1 MSETPI
7 CINLSEELSR
17 LMFSSSKEN
26 GLSLIRSLP
35 NLSVK
40 ARGNCLTISGSEDKV
55 KTIKQFIKVLNS
67 RINQHE
73 ELEYADVRRVFRQLS
88 NLNQAQIEADQQSLF
103 SDVLSTHS
111 GRTIKAK
118 TSNQKF
124 YLDSI
129 ERNTITIARGPA
141 GTGKT
146 YLAAAMAVKALKEKK
161 ISRIV
166 LSRPVIE
173 AGESLGYLPGDLKEK
188 VDPHFR
194 PLYDSLQDFIG
205 LSKFEQ
211 FVRQGIIEITPL
223 AYMRG
228 RTFNES
234 FVVLD
239 EAQNTTLAQM
249 RMILTRLGYGAKM
262 VITGDQTQIDL
273 PNPSDSSLLVLQDI
287 LGKVESVKF
296 VELTSEDVVRH
307 DVVRRIINAFDD
319 YQSKERVKNEG
330 RK

>member
-1 MSETPI
+1 
-7 CINLSEELSR
+7 
-17 LMFSSSKEN
+17 MFSSNEEN
-26 GLSLIRSLP
+26 GLSLIRSIPELT
-35 NLSVK
+35 VK
-40 ARGNCLTISGSEDKV
+40 ARGNSLVVDGNHDKI
-55 KTIKQFIKVLNS
+55 KIIKQFIKILNA
-67 RINQHE
+67 RIDRHE

-88 NLNQAQIEADQQSLF
+88 NLSQAQVDSDRESVF
-103 SDVLSTHS
+103 SEIIATHT
-111 GRTIKAK
+111 GRQIKAK
-118 TSNQKF
+118 TINQKI

-129 ERNTITIARGPA
+129 DKNTITIARGPA

-161 ISRIV
+161 ISRII

-173 AGESLGYLPGDLKEK
+173 AGENLGYLPGDLKEK

-234 FVVLD
+234 FVILD

-262 VITGDQTQIDL
+262 VITGDQTQVDL
-273 PNPSDSSLLVLQDI
+273 PNPSDSSLLILHEI

-296 VELTSEDVVRH
+296 VDLTSEDVVRH
-307 DVVRRIINAFDD
+307 DVVRRIINAFDE
-319 YQSKERVKNEG
+319 YQSRERNSYE

>member
-1 MSETPI
+1 MTNSPI
-7 CINLSEELSR
+7 SFNLSEELSR
-17 LMFSSSKEN
+17 LMFSSNSEN
-26 GLSLIRSLP
+26 GLTLIRSIP
-35 NLSVK
+35 ELSVK
-40 ARGNCLTISGSEDKV
+40 ARGNTLTIDGSLDKIKIV
-55 KTIKQFIKVLNS
+55 KQFIKVLNS
-67 RINQHE
+67 RIEHRE

-88 NLNQAQIEADQQSLF
+88 NLSNAQADSDRESVF
-103 SDVLSTHS
+103 SDILATHS
-111 GRTIKAK
+111 GRAVKAK
-118 TSNQKF
+118 TANQKF
-124 YLDSI
+124 YIDSI
-129 ERNTITIARGPA
+129 EKNTITIARGPA

-161 ISRIV
+161 ISRII

-173 AGESLGYLPGDLKEK
+173 AGENLGYLPGDLKEK

-273 PNPSDSSLLVLQDI
+273 PNPMDSSLLVLHEI

-296 VELTSEDVVRH
+296 VDLTSEDVVRH
-307 DVVRRIINAFDD
+307 DVVRRIINAFDE
-319 YQSKERVKNEG
+319 YNSRERINNNE
-330 RK
+330 RY

>member
-1 MSETPI
+1 MSESAI
-7 CINLSEELSR
+7 CFNLSEDLSR
-17 LMFSSSKEN
+17 LMFSSNEEN
-26 GLSLIRSLP
+26 GLSLIRSIPELT
-35 NLSVK
+35 VK
-40 ARGNCLTISGSEDKV
+40 ARGNSLVVDGNHDKI
-55 KTIKQFIKVLNS
+55 KIIKQFIKILNA
-67 RINQHE
+67 RIDRHE

-88 NLNQAQIEADQQSLF
+88 NLSQAQVDSDRESVF
-103 SDVLSTHS
+103 SEIIATHT
-111 GRTIKAK
+111 GRQIKAK
-118 TSNQKF
+118 TINQKI

-129 ERNTITIARGPA
+129 DKNTITIARGPA

-161 ISRIV
+161 ISRII

-173 AGESLGYLPGDLKEK
+173 AGENLGYLPGDLKEK

-234 FVVLD
+234 FVILD

-262 VITGDQTQIDL
+262 VITGDQTQVDL
-273 PNPSDSSLLVLQDI
+273 PNPSDSSLLILHEI

-296 VELTSEDVVRH
+296 VDLTSEDVVRH
-307 DVVRRIINAFDD
+307 DVVRRIINAFDE
-319 YQSKERVKNEG
+319 YQSRERNSYE

>member
-1 MSETPI
+1 MSDVPV
-7 CINLSEELSR
+7 CINLSEELTR
-17 LMFSSSKEN
+17 LMFSSNAEN
-26 GLSLIRSLP
+26 GLTLIRSVPDL
-35 NLSVK
+35 NVK
-40 ARGNCLTISGSEDKV
+40 ARGNCLTISGKDDKV
-55 KTIKQFIKVLNS
+55 KIVKQFIKILNT
-67 RINQHE
+67 RISHHE

-88 NLNQAQIEADQQSLF
+88 NLNNAQIESDKEAIF
-103 SDVLSTHS
+103 SELLSTHS
-111 GRTIKAK
+111 GRPIKAK
-118 TSNQKF
+118 TANQKY

-129 ERNTITIARGPA
+129 DKNTITIARGPA

-146 YLAAAMAVKALKEKK
+146 YLAAAMAVKALREKR
-161 ISRIV
+161 ISRII

-239 EAQNTTLAQM
+239 EAQNTTIAQM
-249 RMILTRLGYGAKM
+249 RMILTRLGYGSKM

-273 PNPSDSSLLVLQDI
+273 PNPSDSSLLVLKDI
-287 LGKVESVKF
+287 LGRVESVNF
-296 VELTSEDVVRH
+296 VDLTSEDVVRH
-307 DVVRRIINAFDD
+307 DVVRRIINAFDE
-319 YQSKERVKNEG
+319 YQSRERVRNNEG
-330 RK
+330 R

>member
-1 MSETPI
+1 MSDIPI
-7 CINLSEELSR
+7 SFNLSDELAM
-17 LMFSSSKEN
+17 LMFSSSEEN
-26 GLSLIRSLP
+26 GLTLIKSLP
-35 NLSVK
+35 NVTVRS
-40 ARGNCLTISGSEDKV
+40 RGNSITVIGSEDKI
-55 KTIKQFIKVLNS
+55 KIIKQFFKILNT
-67 RINQHE
+67 RIGKHE
-73 ELEYADVRRVFRQLS
+73 ELEYADVRRVFKQLS
-88 NLNQAQIEADQQSLF
+88 NLNQAQIESDNQSIF
-103 SDVLSTHS
+103 SDILATHS
-111 GRTIKAK
+111 GRIIKAK
-118 TSNQKF
+118 TANQKF

-129 ERNTITIARGPA
+129 EKNTITIARGPA

-173 AGESLGYLPGDLKEK
+173 AGENLGYLPGDLKEK

-273 PNPSDSSLLVLQDI
+273 PNPSDSSLLVLDKI

-296 VELTSEDVVRH
+296 VDLTSDDVVRH
-307 DVVRRIINAFDD
+307 DVVRRIINAFDE
-319 YQSKERVKNEG
+319 YQSRERIK
-330 RK
+330 

>member
-1 MSETPI
+1 MSETQV
-7 CINLSEELSR
+7 CINLSEELAR
-17 LMFSSSKEN
+17 LMFSSNEEN

-35 NLSVK
+35 ELSVK
-40 ARGNCLTISGSEDKV
+40 ARGNSLTIDGDFEKI
-55 KTIKQFIKVLNS
+55 KIIKQFIKILNA
-67 RINQHE
+67 RISKHE

-88 NLNQAQIEADQQSLF
+88 NLSYAQADSDKQSVFTDILA
-103 SDVLSTHS
+103 THS

-118 TSNQKF
+118 TANQKL
-124 YLDSI
+124 YIDSI
-129 ERNTITIARGPA
+129 EKNTITIARGPA

-273 PNPSDSSLLVLQDI
+273 PNPADSSLLILNDI
-287 LGKVESVKF
+287 LGKVNSVKF
-296 VELTSEDVVRH
+296 VDLTSEDVVRH
-307 DVVRRIINAFDD
+307 DVVRRIINAFDE
-319 YQSKERVKNEG
+319 YQSMKREKQ
-330 RK
+330 

>member
-1 MSETPI
+1 MSESAI
-7 CINLSEELSR
+7 CFNLSEDLSR
-17 LMFSSSKEN
+17 LMFSSNEEN
-26 GLSLIRSLP
+26 GLSLIRSIPELT
-35 NLSVK
+35 VK
-40 ARGNCLTISGSEDKV
+40 ARGNSLVVDGNHDKI
-55 KTIKQFIKVLNS
+55 KIIKQFIKILNA
-67 RINQHE
+67 RIDRHE

-88 NLNQAQIEADQQSLF
+88 NLSQAQVDSDRESVF
-103 SDVLSTHS
+103 SEIIATHT
-111 GRTIKAK
+111 GRQIKAK
-118 TSNQKF
+118 TINQKI

-129 ERNTITIARGPA
+129 DKNTITIARGPA

-161 ISRIV
+161 ISRII

-173 AGESLGYLPGDLKEK
+173 AGENLGYLPGDLKEK

-234 FVVLD
+234 FVILD

-262 VITGDQTQIDL
+262 VITGDQTQVDL
-273 PNPSDSSLLVLQDI
+273 PNPS
-287 LGKVESVKF
+287 G
-296 VELTSEDVVRH
+296 
-307 DVVRRIINAFDD
+307 A
-319 YQSKERVKNEG
+319 
-330 RK
+330 

>member
-1 MSETPI
+1 MSDAPI
-7 CINLSEELSR
+7 CINLSEELTR
-17 LMFSSSKEN
+17 LMFSSSEEN
-26 GLSLIRSLP
+26 GLTLIRSLP
-35 NLSVK
+35 NLNVK
-40 ARGNCLTISGSEDKV
+40 ARGNCLTISGNEDKV
-55 KTIKQFIKVLNS
+55 KIIKQFIKVLNT
-67 RINQHE
+67 RINHHE

-88 NLNQAQIEADQQSLF
+88 NLNTAQLEADKEAIYSEL
-103 SDVLSTHS
+103 LSTHS
-111 GRTIKAK
+111 GRPIKAK
-118 TSNQKF
+118 TANQKF

-129 ERNTITIARGPA
+129 DKNTITIARGPA

-146 YLAAAMAVKALKEKK
+146 YLAAAMAVKALREKR
-161 ISRIV
+161 ISRII

-249 RMILTRLGYGAKM
+249 RMILTRLGYGSKM

-273 PNPSDSSLLVLQDI
+273 PNPSDSSLLVLKEI
-287 LGKVESVKF
+287 LGRVESVKF
-296 VELTSEDVVRH
+296 VDLTSEDVVRH
-307 DVVRRIINAFDD
+307 DVVRRIINAFDE
-319 YQSKERVKNEG
+319 YQSKERVK
-330 RK
+330 

>member
-1 MSETPI
+1 MPETPI
-7 CINLSEELSR
+7 CFNLSEELSR
-17 LMFSSSKEN
+17 LMFSSNGEN
-26 GLSLIRSLP
+26 GLTLIRSIP
-35 NLSVK
+35 DVNVK
-40 ARGNCLTISGSEDKV
+40 ARGNCLTVVGNIERLKV
-55 KTIKQFIKVLNS
+55 VKQFIKILNS
-67 RINQHE
+67 RIEKHE
-73 ELEYADVRRVFRQLS
+73 ELEYADVRRVFKQLS
-88 NLNQAQIEADQQSLF
+88 NLNQAQIDSDNESIF
-103 SDVLSTHS
+103 SDVLATHS
-111 GRTIKAK
+111 GRIIKAK
-118 TSNQKF
+118 TANQKY
-124 YLDSI
+124 YLESI
-129 ERNTITIARGPA
+129 EKNTITIARGPA

-146 YLAAAMAVKALKEKK
+146 YLAAAMAIKALREKK
-161 ISRIV
+161 ISRII

-173 AGESLGYLPGDLKEK
+173 AGENLGYLPGDLKEK

-273 PNPSDSSLLVLQDI
+273 PNPSDSSLLVLKKI
-287 LGKVESVKF
+287 LGNVDSVKF
-296 VELTSEDVVRH
+296 VELTSDDVVRH
-307 DVVRRIINAFDD
+307 DVVRRIINAFDE
-319 YQSKERVKNEG
+319 YQSKEREKYEG
-330 RK
+330 K

>member
-1 MSETPI
+1 MSETQV
-7 CINLSEELSR
+7 CINLSEELAR
-17 LMFSSSKEN
+17 LMFSSNEEN

-35 NLSVK
+35 ELSVK
-40 ARGNCLTISGSEDKV
+40 ARGNSLTIDGDLEKI
-55 KTIKQFIKVLNS
+55 KIIKQFIKILNT
-67 RINQHE
+67 RISKHE

-88 NLNQAQIEADQQSLF
+88 NLSYAQADSDKQSVFTDILA
-103 SDVLSTHS
+103 THS

-118 TSNQKF
+118 TANQKL
-124 YLDSI
+124 YIDSI
-129 ERNTITIARGPA
+129 EKNTITIARGPA

-273 PNPSDSSLLVLQDI
+273 PNPADSSLLILNDI
-287 LGKVESVKF
+287 LGKVNSVKF
-296 VELTSEDVVRH
+296 VDLTSEDVVRH
-307 DVVRRIINAFDD
+307 DVVRRIINAFDE
-319 YQSKERVKNEG
+319 YQSMKREKQ
-330 RK
+330 

>member
-1 MSETPI
+1 MSESAI
-7 CINLSEELSR
+7 CFNLSEDLSR
-17 LMFSSSKEN
+17 LMFSSNEEN
-26 GLSLIRSLP
+26 GLSLIRSIPELT
-35 NLSVK
+35 VK
-40 ARGNCLTISGSEDKV
+40 ARGNSLVVDGNHDKI
-55 KTIKQFIKVLNS
+55 KIIKQFIKILNA
-67 RINQHE
+67 RIDRHE

-88 NLNQAQIEADQQSLF
+88 NLSQAQVDSDRESVF
-103 SDVLSTHS
+103 SEIIATHT
-111 GRTIKAK
+111 GRQIKAK
-118 TSNQKF
+118 TINQKI

-129 ERNTITIARGPA
+129 DKNTITIARGPA

-161 ISRIV
+161 ISRII

-173 AGESLGYLPGDLKEK
+173 AGENLGYLPGDLKEK

-234 FVVLD
+234 FVILD

-262 VITGDQTQIDL
+262 VITGDQTQVNL
-273 PNPSDSSLLVLQDI
+273 PNPSDSSLLILHEI

-296 VELTSEDVVRH
+296 VDLTSEDVVRH
-307 DVVRRIINAFDD
+307 DVVRRIINAFDE
-319 YQSKERVKNEG
+319 YQSRERNGYE

>member
-1 MSETPI
+1 MSDSSHSFD
-7 CINLSEELSR
+7 LSEGLSL
-17 LMFSSSKEN
+17 LMFTSGNEN
-26 GLSLIRSLP
+26 GL
-35 NLSVK
+35 NLVKTIPGLVVK
-40 ARGNCLTISGSEDKV
+40 ARGNCLSVSGESGKV
-55 KTIKQFIKVLNS
+55 RLVKQFVGVLEK
-67 RINQHE
+67 RVAQHDT
-73 ELEYADVRRVFRQLS
+73 LDFADVRRVFKQLS
-88 NLNQAQIEADQQSLF
+88 NLNTAQDDSARMSAFPDIIT
-103 SDVLSTHS
+103 THS

-118 TSNQKF
+118 TGNQNY
-124 YLDSI
+124 YLDAI
-129 ERNTITIARGPA
+129 EKNTITIARGPA

-161 ISRIV
+161 ISRII

-173 AGESLGYLPGDLKEK
+173 AGENLGYLPGDLKEK

-249 RMILTRLGYGAKM
+249 RMVLTRLGYGSKM

-273 PNPSDSSLLVLQDI
+273 PNPLDSSLLVLHDV
-287 LGKVESVKF
+287 LGKVDSVKF
-296 VELTSEDVVRH
+296 VDMTSDDVVRH

-319 YQSKERVKNEG
+319 YQSRERK
-330 RK
+330 K

>member
-1 MSETPI
+1 MSESQTN
-7 CINLSEELSR
+7 INLSEDVAR
-17 LMFSSSKEN
+17 LMFSSGEEN
-26 GLSLIRSLP
+26 GFALIRSIP
-35 NLSVK
+35 DINVK
-40 ARGNCLTISGSEDKV
+40 ARGNVLYINGNFDKIRLV
-55 KTIKQFIKVLNS
+55 KQFIKILNS
-67 RINQHE
+67 RLDKHE
-73 ELEYADVRRVFRQLS
+73 DLEYADVRRVFRQLS
-88 NLNQAQIEADQQSLF
+88 NLNQAQIDSDTNALF
-103 SDVLSTHS
+103 SDVLATHS
-111 GRTIKAK
+111 GRIIKAK
-118 TSNQKF
+118 TANQKF

-129 ERNTITIARGPA
+129 EKNTITIARGPA

-146 YLAAAMAVKALKEKK
+146 YLAAAMAVKALREKK

-173 AGESLGYLPGDLKEK
+173 AGENLGYLPGDLKEK

-205 LSKFEQ
+205 LNKFEQ

-273 PNPSDSSLLVLQDI
+273 PNPSDSSLLVLHHI

-296 VELTSEDVVRH
+296 VDLTSEDVVRH
-307 DVVRRIINAFDD
+307 DVVRRIINAFDE
-319 YQSKERVKNEG
+319 YQSKERLK
-330 RK
+330 